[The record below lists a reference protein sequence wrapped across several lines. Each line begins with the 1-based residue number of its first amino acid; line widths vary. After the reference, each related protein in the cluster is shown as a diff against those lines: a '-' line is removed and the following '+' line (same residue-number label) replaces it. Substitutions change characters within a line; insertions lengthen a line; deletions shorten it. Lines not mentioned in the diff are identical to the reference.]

1 MIAGAAGLAGALAFA
16 LKLRGSAKPA
26 AWIPVITLAVVSL
39 LAPVTRLYAQLLARG
54 VWWSNLVLGVLLS
67 VMGSRNERSLGVA
80 LTLGCA
86 VALLVADRRALLAST
101 EGAGFRPVAYAG
113 TIQLLLV
120 LALADAQ
127 TLGLFAIIEH
137 GRPHEGA
144 WVALGLASVAM
155 ITGFFGLL
163 RLSLWGVF
171 LTMGTALSLGLALVT
186 ESVRPDRDI
195 VKAML
200 ALAAMQV
207 AVPLPM
213 LLSMLTRRPLPAPPA
228 RLRGALANALIALIA
243 AAAAASALGRR

>member
-1 MIAGAAGLAGALAFA
+1 MIAGGAGLAGALGFA
-16 LKLRGSAKPA
+16 LNLRGSAKPA
-26 AWIPVITLAVVSL
+26 AWIPVITLALVSF

-67 VMGSRNERSLGVA
+67 VMGSRGERPLGLA

-86 VALLVADRRALLAST
+86 AALLVADRRALVAST

-137 GRPHEGA
+137 GRPNSGA
-144 WVALGLASVAM
+144 WALALASAAM
-155 ITGFFGLL
+155 LTGFVGLL
-163 RLSLWGVF
+163 RLSLWGV
-171 LTMGTALSLGLALVT
+171 LTTMGTALLLALALWMKG
-186 ESVRPDRDI
+186 VRPDRDL
-195 VKAML
+195 VTPLL
-200 ALAAMQV
+200 AIAALQV

-213 LLSMLTRRPLPAPPA
+213 LLSMLTRRPIPAPPA
-228 RLRGALANALIALIA
+228 RLRGTLANVFVALVA
-243 AAAAASALGRR
+243 AAAVASAMTRR